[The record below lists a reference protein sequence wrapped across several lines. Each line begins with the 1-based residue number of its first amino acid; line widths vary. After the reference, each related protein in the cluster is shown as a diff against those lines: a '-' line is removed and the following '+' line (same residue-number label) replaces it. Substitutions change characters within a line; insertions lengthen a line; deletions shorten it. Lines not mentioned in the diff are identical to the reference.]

1 MRPAFIIISFLVIL
15 AVFAGCTQQ
24 EQQQQPSAEFSPEET
39 TETVNSL
46 DQSFVNDSQDV
57 EIGQMV

>member
-1 MRPAFIIISFLVIL
+1 MKPALIVLSFLVLL
-15 AVFAGCTQQ
+15 AAIAGCTQQ